1 MVHEQLEVPMIEARG
16 LVKHYR
22 STLAVNNLSFDV
34 CPGTVTGFLGPN
46 GGQVRY

>member
-1 MVHEQLEVPMIEARG
+1 MVHEQLEIPMIEACG
-16 LVKHYR
+16 LVKQYR